1 MPIRILDHE
10 MISRIAAGEVIER
23 PASVVKELVEN
34 SLDAGSTQISVES
47 SGGGI
52 GMIRVTDNGIGIPSG
67 ELELAFQRHATS
79 KVTNPSDLESIGSL
93 GFRGEALPSIAAVS
107 RIEVVTCAEGET
119 AGSYLTMKEGITE
132 ESGSRGRSQGTTI
145 TIRDL
150 LRNVPARLK
159 FLKSTSTE
167 NSHIANVVS
176 QYALAYPGVK
186 FSLTVDGRTNV
197 RTPGTGNLSEAI
209 LEIYGA
215 ETARGMIPVE
225 GAGETWKT
233 DSTQS
238 QVRVDGMVG
247 SPNINR
253 ANRNYMSFFV
263 NRRWINSRTLS
274 YAVEEAYHGML
285 MQGRHPVSVITITVS
300 PGDVDVNIH
309 PTKTEVKFKD
319 DRPVFSAVQKAVRQ
333 AILQQS
339 PVPVI
344 EEVSPEYKRSS
355 RQKPSLFTSLSSSVH
370 HTRSQTTPAPLSDE
384 QFTPSKLLPA
394 LRPVGQVSGTYIIA
408 EGPDGLYIIDQHAAH
423 ERILFE
429 KISEQSILRN
439 VEVQGLLEPVT
450 FEVSPGQDEVLKT
463 CYADLSEFGFSI
475 EPFGDRSYLVRSV
488 PAMLNGKDWSA
499 TLRELLDTVGAGKG
513 SDWRE
518 QLGISFA
525 CHGAIKAGQ
534 VLTDEEMRELLR
546 QLEQTSAPN
555 TCPHGRPTIIR
566 LTNAQLEREFRRT

>member
-52 GMIRVTDNGIGIPSG
+52 GMIRVTDNGIGIPAG

-79 KVTNPSDLESIGSL
+79 KVNNPSDLESIGSL

-107 RIEVVTCAEGET
+107 RIEVVSCAEGET

-132 ESGSRGRSQGTTI
+132 DTGSRGRSQGTTL
-145 TIRDL
+145 TVRDL
-150 LRNVPARLK
+150 LRNVPARLN

-186 FSLTVDGRTNV
+186 FTLAVDGRTSV
-197 RTPGTGNLSEAI
+197 RTPGTGSLSEAV

-215 ETARGMIPVE
+215 ETARGMLPVE
-225 GAGETWKT
+225 GEGVPWKT

-238 QVRVDGMVG
+238 QIKVDGIVG
-247 SPNINR
+247 SPNISR

-263 NRRWINSRTLS
+263 NRRWISSRTLS

-285 MQGRHPVSVITITVS
+285 MQGRHPVSVINITIP

-309 PTKTEVKFKD
+309 PTKTEVKFRD

-333 AILQQS
+333 AILRQA

-344 EEVSPEYKRSS
+344 EEVSPEYNRPS
-355 RQKPSLFTSLSSSVH
+355 RQETSLFTSTTPSVH
-370 HTRSQTTPAPLSDE
+370 HSHSHTTPTPLSDE
-384 QFTPSKLLPA
+384 QFTPLKSLPA

-429 KISEQSILRN
+429 KMREQSTLRK
-439 VEVQGLLEPVT
+439 VEIQGLLEPAT

-463 CYADLSEFGFSI
+463 CYADLSEFGFAI

-488 PAMLNGKDWSA
+488 PAMLNGKNWPA
-499 TLRELLDTVGAGKG
+499 TLRELLDTVGAEK
-513 SDWRE
+513 SNDWRE
-518 QLGISFA
+518 QLGITFA

>member
-1 MPIRILDHE
+1 MPIKILDRE

-34 SLDAGSTQISVES
+34 SLDAGATQISVET

-52 GMIRVTDNGIGIPSG
+52 GMIRVNDNGIGIPTG

-79 KVTNPSDLESIGSL
+79 KVNNPADLESIGSL

-107 RIEVVTCAEGET
+107 RIEIVSCTAGET
-119 AGSYLTMKEGITE
+119 TGRFLMIKEGITE
-132 ESGSRGRSQGTTI
+132 EAGSRGRSQGTTI
-145 TIRDL
+145 TVRDL

-176 QYALAYPGVK
+176 QYALAFPGVK
-186 FSLTVDGRTNV
+186 FTLTMDGRITV
-197 RTPGTGNLSEAI
+197 RTPGTGNLSDAL

-215 ETARGMIPVE
+215 EITDGMLKLNE
-225 GAGETWKT
+225 GEESWKT
-233 DSTQS
+233 DPVQS
-238 QVRVDGMVG
+238 QVRIDGMVG
-247 SPNINR
+247 SPTITR

-263 NRRWINSRTLS
+263 NRRWISSRVLS

-285 MQGRHPVSVITITVS
+285 MQGSHPVSIINISVA

-309 PTKTEVKFKD
+309 PTKTEIKFKD
-319 DRPVFSAVQKAVRQ
+319 DRPVFSAVQKSVRQ
-333 AILQQS
+333 ALLRQA

-344 EEVSPEYKRSS
+344 EEISPEYNRPS
-355 RQKPSLFTSLSSSVH
+355 RQETSLFTSPSSTVH
-370 HTRSQTTPAPLSDE
+370 HRRGQTTTVPLSGE
-384 QFTPSKLLPA
+384 QFTPSQSLPA
-394 LRPVGQVSGTYIIA
+394 LRLVGQVSGTYIIA
-408 EGPDGLYIIDQHAAH
+408 EGPEGLYIIDQHAAH

-429 KISEQSILRN
+429 KIREQSMLRN
-439 VEVQGLLEPVT
+439 VEVQGLLEPAT
-450 FEVSPGQDEVLKT
+450 FEVSPAQDAVLKT
-463 CYADLSEFGFSI
+463 CYTDLSEFGFTI

-488 PAMLNGKDWSA
+488 PAILNGKDWSA
-499 TLRELLDTVGAGKG
+499 TLRELLDMVGAEKG
-513 SDWRE
+513 IDWRE

-534 VLTDEEMRELLR
+534 VLIEEEMRELLR

-566 LTNAQLEREFRRT
+566 LTNTQLEREFRRR